1 MEKTITI
8 RITEEL
14 HKEVKLKCVQ
24 EGVTLKD
31 YLVELIEKDLK
42 ENE

>member
-31 YLVELIEKDLK
+31 YLIELIEKDLK

>member
-14 HKEVKLKCVQ
+14 HKEIKLKCVQ